1 MNQWWF
7 VYIYYGKQKSR
18 STKKESENE
27 FNQISTYI
35 KNCIDNNTYV
45 HILGDFK
52 AKIGK
57 DEEGIA
63 NGDRIISRN
72 GVLLKDI
79 IKTQHLLLMLWKNG
93 PG

>member
-1 MNQWWF
+1 MMNQWWF
-7 VYIYYGKQKSR
+7 VYIYYGKQEST

-35 KNCIDNNTYV
+35 KNCIDSSTYI
-45 HILGDFK
+45 HILGDFN

-57 DEEGIA
+57 DEESIV

-72 GVLLKDI
+72 GVLLRDM
-79 IKTQHLLLMLWKNG
+79 IKMRHLL
-93 PG
+93 